1 MGVTQMKT
9 TTRLYDICYG
19 ILETHRVDIYTD
31 NNQIV
36 WEQNNLMNK
45 VLQYQDP
52 NFKELLETYLF
63 PMTYLINQ
71 RERFEREFLQRFLT
85 RVIKYQTVDSFKLYL
100 SSFISSNIEL
110 INYVYDRYDELAL
123 GQSDT
128 TNNANSLSTN
138 KSNSIFSNLPQNE
151 VNMNLDIDTMS
162 YADNNTINKSKST
175 GSDTSHSSSKSYNV
189 DTLNKLKQLKE
200 SIFNEMDKRLFSQL
214 F

>member
-1 MGVTQMKT
+1 MKT

-19 ILETHRVDIYTD
+19 ILETHRVNIYTD

-45 VLQYQDP
+45 VLNYEDP
-52 NFKELLETYLF
+52 KFKELLETYLF
-63 PMTYLINQ
+63 PMTSQINQ

-100 SSFISSNIEL
+100 STFISSNIEL
-110 INYVYDRYDELAL
+110 INYIYDEYDAFAMA
-123 GQSDT
+123 QSDT
-128 TNNANSLSTN
+128 TSNANSSSIN

-200 SIFNEMDKRLFSQL
+200 SIFIAMDKYLFSQL

>member
-1 MGVTQMKT
+1 MKT
-9 TTRLYDICYG
+9 TTRLYDVCYG
-19 ILETHRVDIYTD
+19 ILETHRVDIYTN

-63 PMTYLINQ
+63 PMTKQINQ
-71 RERFEREFLQRFLT
+71 RARFEREFLQRFLT

-123 GQSDT
+123 GQSET

-162 YADNNTINKSKST
+162 YADNNTINKSKSS

>member
-1 MGVTQMKT
+1 MKT

-19 ILETHRVDIYTD
+19 ILETHRVDIYTN

-36 WEQNNLMNK
+36 WEENNLMNK
-45 VLQYQDP
+45 VLQYKDP
-52 NFKELLETYLF
+52 KFKELLQTHLF
-63 PMTYLINQ
+63 SMTSLINQ

-100 SSFISSNIEL
+100 STFISSNIEL
-110 INYVYDRYDELAL
+110 INYVYDEYEAFAM
-123 GQSDT
+123 GKSET
-128 TNNANSLSTN
+128 TNNTDSSSIN

-175 GSDTSHSSSKSYNV
+175 GSDTSHSSAKSFNV
-189 DTLNKLKQLKE
+189 DTLNKLKQLKQ
-200 SIFNEMDKRLFSQL
+200 SIFIEIDKYLFSQL
-214 F
+214 Y

>member
-1 MGVTQMKT
+1 MKT

-19 ILETHRVDIYTD
+19 ILETHRVNIYTD

-36 WEQNNLMNK
+36 WEQNNLMSK
-45 VLQYQDP
+45 VLNYQDP
-52 NFKELLETYLF
+52 KFKELLETHLF
-63 PMTYLINQ
+63 PMTSQINQ
-71 RERFEREFLQRFLT
+71 RVRFEREFLQRFLT

-100 SSFISSNIEL
+100 STFISSNIEL
-110 INYVYDRYDELAL
+110 INYIYDEYDAFAM

-128 TNNANSLSTN
+128 TNNANSSSIN

-151 VNMNLDIDTMS
+151 VNMNLDIDTMP

-200 SIFNEMDKRLFSQL
+200 SIFIEMDKYLFSQL

>member
-1 MGVTQMKT
+1 MKT

-19 ILETHRVDIYTD
+19 ILETHRVDIYTT

-45 VLQYQDP
+45 VLQYQDHK
-52 NFKELLETYLF
+52 FKELLETYLF
-63 PMTYLINQ
+63 TMTSLINQ

-85 RVIKYQTVDSFKLYL
+85 RVIKYQTVDAFKLYL
-100 SSFISSNIEL
+100 STFISSNIEL
-110 INYVYDRYDELAL
+110 INYVYDEYDAFVM

-128 TNNANSLSTN
+128 SNNADSSSMN

-151 VNMNLDIDTMS
+151 VNMNLDLDTME

-175 GSDTSHSSSKSYNV
+175 ASDTSNSSSKTFNV
-189 DTLNKLKQLKE
+189 DTLNKVKQLKE
-200 SIFNEMDKRLFSQL
+200 SIFTEMDKYLFSQL